1 MVDMSACSIPNSS
14 LMTLARGAKQLV
26 VQEALETTF
35 ISGRSSSWL
44 TPMTN
49 VGVASSLAGAVRM
62 TFFAP
67 PAKWAEAFS
76 VVL

>member
-1 MVDMSACSIPNSS
+1 MVDMSARSMPNVS
-14 LMTLARGAKQLV
+14 LMTLVRGAKQLV

-49 VGVASSLAGAVRM
+49 VGVSSSLAGAVRM

-67 PAKWAEAFS
+67 PTKCAEAFS
-76 VVL
+76 VVV